1 MIPATPPSCSCE
13 KKVDGGER
21 ERRRDRERE
30 RGATMMMTMRRRKR
44 RDEEEVERSPKTE
57 RLTVIIVVFNH
68 TPAIKLIN
76 TLFPA
81 GVPGAA
87 DCSPL

>member
-1 MIPATPPSCSCE
+1 MIPSTPPSCSCE
-13 KKVDGGER
+13 EKVDGAGS
-21 ERRRDRERE
+21 ERRRERE
-30 RGATMMMTMRRRKR
+30 RATMMMTMRRRRRKR

-81 GVPGAA
+81 
-87 DCSPL
+87 